1 MQSLR
6 LSKKIRRIVILSP
19 EGGSATTLYKA
30 KGKKRKNSRTL
41 KPVEKA
47 MRRLGKANSEYTST
61 YLKRHKKSSRK
72 KRDGWLRDFNY
83 NLHRAARKH
92 AKVVKIPRALRV

>member
-1 MQSLR
+1 MQPLR
-6 LSKKIRRIVILSP
+6 LNKKIRRIIVLLP
-19 EGGSATTLYKA
+19 EGRAVTIYKS

-47 MRRLGKANSEYTST
+47 LRRLGKANNVYTST
-61 YLKRHKKSSRK
+61 YLKRHKESSRK

-92 AKVVKIPRALRV
+92 AKVVKIPRSLRV

>member
-1 MQSLR
+1 MQPLR
-6 LSKKIRRIVILSP
+6 LSKKIRRIVILSA
-19 EGGSATTLYKA
+19 GGGEATTLYKA
-30 KGKKRKNSRTL
+30 KAKKRKSSRTL
-41 KPVEKA
+41 KPVEKVV
-47 MRRLGKANSEYTST
+47 RRLGKANSEYATT

-72 KRDGWLRDFNY
+72 KRDGWLRDLNY